1 MSENVTRCIQR
12 LPELFSRNENPTS
25 PIAGNR
31 RGSVRRQKNI
41 SKEKSVV
48 GASLESGS
56 KWVKWI
62 KVDERKG
69 LIGAKVGIFS
79 LDGNKDQS
87 YGQESPVE
95 GKDSYTE
102 TFLRKKI
109 FEHLNILVVTK
120 VRATA

>member
-1 MSENVTRCIQR
+1 MSENVRRCIQR

-62 KVDERKG
+62 KVNERKG

-87 YGQESPVE
+87 YGQESPDE
-95 GKDSYTE
+95 GKDFYSE
-102 TFLRKKI
+102 TFLPKKS
-109 FEHLNILVVTK
+109 LST
-120 VRATA
+120 

>member
-1 MSENVTRCIQR
+1 M
-12 LPELFSRNENPTS
+12 
-25 PIAGNR
+25 
-31 RGSVRRQKNI
+31 
-41 SKEKSVV
+41 
-48 GASLESGS
+48 
-56 KWVKWI
+56 KWI
-62 KVDERKG
+62 KVNERKG

-95 GKDSYTE
+95 EKDSYSE
-102 TFLRKKI
+102 TFLPKKI